1 MKTFDAV
8 KLKHRVTLQLS
19 AGDHDRS
26 FMRSLLEE
34 ERSRTKVVTGEEQ
47 QIIIYGRNGGAML
60 LIIVT
65 KHIV

>member
-47 QIIIYGRNGGAML
+47 QIIYGRNGGAML